1 MQNKVRNRILFGIQ
15 HFFLQLGKRK
25 TQGRRQSVA
34 AIATH
39 SYAVGVAQSG
49 YWYFVLKFCYLCG
62 HAFPAQNKGSTKNRS
77 LQFAHKRLTFVQTCA
92 NLTRHCSPSSPC
104 GSRRSRPAHPLAKR
118 VYVLRIDMH
127 VVSSCRG
134 RRLTL
139 TDQTPPLASGLPPF
153 THNPISP

>member
-1 MQNKVRNRILFGIQ
+1 MWTRFSR
-15 HFFLQLGKRK
+15 
-25 TQGRRQSVA
+25 
-34 AIATH
+34 
-39 SYAVGVAQSG
+39 
-49 YWYFVLKFCYLCG
+49 
-62 HAFPAQNKGSTKNRS
+62 PAKGSTKNRS

-118 VYVLRIDMH
+118 VCVLRIDMH

-139 TDQTPPLASGLPPF
+139 TDQTPFCCSGPTLIQPHPSRTIQF
-153 THNPISP
+153 RHKFCNFHQRFFCCLLEFFNCHKFILIQREIYE